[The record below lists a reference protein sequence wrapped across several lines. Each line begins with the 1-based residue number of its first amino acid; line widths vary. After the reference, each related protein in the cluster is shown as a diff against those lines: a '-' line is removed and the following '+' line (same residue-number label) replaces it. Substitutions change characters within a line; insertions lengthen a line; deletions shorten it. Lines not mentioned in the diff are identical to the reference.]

1 MGVSIVLNE
10 NSKNNIN
17 CILLCGGKG
26 TRMQSETKHKVCFE
40 IDGVPAIL
48 RSLNNF
54 DKVGLNRFIIVVG
67 SLSGQVIECIGG
79 SYPKTTFV
87 YQKEQKGTG
96 NAARIGYSFI
106 EKFNIDGPV
115 IITMGDKITDAGFIR
130 RVTNKFYDAKAD
142 LILSVQPKEVN
153 PTGGR
158 VVLDEGGKPIGI
170 VEELDTKKAM
180 IYKKFKEM
188 LEAGVELGY
197 IHSAIEEYAAAIIS
211 SSKKREKVINEVK
224 SLLDSGSD
232 DKIDDGDN
240 GKTSNR
246 VNNNNKDRLD
256 FIYKVVSEKACI
268 KIGNK
273 VFEPEY
279 IDNSLFTNASFY
291 MLSKEAASYAFPL
304 LSDDN
309 AQGEEYLTDIVEI
322 LASSGKFKL
331 ELEAVR
337 DKYEIMSFNNV
348 EELLKIEDYYRK
360 LRISRVQRESDV
372 LSDGSCYKTVSEWIY
387 LFENRDRDLMAWLAD
402 TYGND
407 EHLIN
412 ERREVYLKVL
422 GLFVERYGNGKNRK
436 VVITRAPGRINLMGR
451 HIDHRGGNVNV
462 MSINKEVIAVSSVRD
477 DDRVTI
483 VNTSDDF
490 KEREFSISDHLVE
503 LDWDNWLSYL
513 ESGEIE
519 QMIINAKGDWVNY
532 VKAPI
537 LRLQYQ
543 FRDRKLKGMDMAFT
557 GNIPIAAGLSSSSA
571 MVVSTAEAFHVLNG
585 LDLTPQKFVELCGE
599 GEWYVGS
606 RGGAAD
612 HAAMKFAERGY
623 IVKLG
628 FMPFSFEDIYSF
640 PMGYKLIIANSHV
653 KANKTT
659 NSKDAFNSRVAA
671 YEFGVMIFKDKF
683 PQYKGVVE
691 HLRDINTD
699 KLGVTQS
706 KIYEMLLELPERVK
720 VEDLFALISSENHGK
735 IKRILAS
742 HNPPDYYYV
751 RAVTMFGIAEC
762 RRAKLCK
769 EMIEAGEIEEFG
781 KMMNISHNGDRI
793 VYYDEDGN
801 MYEYDW
807 SLPDVKL
814 EKLIN
819 DLRSEN
825 PERVLR
831 AQIERQPGGYACSIS
846 EIDYIVDMALR
857 VEGVMGAQISGAG
870 LGGCVMILVEE
881 GTVNALVAKLEKE
894 YYEPRNLEPDVTVC
908 APVKGSGLVRLG

>member
-1 MGVSIVLNE
+1 MLNE
-10 NSKNNIN
+10 NNIN
-17 CILLCGGKG
+17 CIFLCGGKG

-54 DKVGLNRFIIVVG
+54 DKAGLSRFIVVVG
-67 SLSGQVIECIGG
+67 ALSGQVVECIGG

-96 NAARIGYSFI
+96 NAAGIGYSVV
-106 EKFNIDGPV
+106 EKFNISGPV
-115 IITMGDKITDAGFIR
+115 IITMGDKITDDGFIR
-130 RVTNKFYDAKAD
+130 RVVNKFYDTKAD

-158 VVLDEGGKPIGI
+158 VVFDEGGKPIGI
-170 VEELDTKKAM
+170 VEELDAKKALV
-180 IYKKFKEM
+180 YKKFKEM
-188 LEAGVELGY
+188 LEAGAEPEY
-197 IHSAIEEYAAAIIS
+197 IYSTIEEYATGIIS
-211 SSKKREKVINEVK
+211 GSKKREKVLNEIK
-224 SLLDSGSD
+224 SLLDND
-232 DKIDDGDN
+232 
-240 GKTSNR
+240 
-246 VNNNNKDRLD
+246 NNNEINNAKLNLLYR
-256 FIYKVVSEKACI
+256 VVSEKAGI

-273 VFEPEY
+273 VFDPEY
-279 IDNSLFTNASFY
+279 IDNSPFTNASFY
-291 MLSKEAASYAFPL
+291 MLSQEAARYAFPL

-309 AQGEEYLTDIVEI
+309 AQEEEYLTDIVEI

-331 ELEAVR
+331 ELEATR

-360 LRISRVQRESDV
+360 LRISGAQYENGV
-372 LSDGSCYKTVSEWIY
+372 LSDDSCYKAVNEWIW
-387 LFENRDRDLMAWLAD
+387 LFENKDKDLMACLTD
-402 TYGND
+402 IYGND
-407 EHLIN
+407 ESLIN
-412 ERREVYLKVL
+412 ERREIYLKVL
-422 GLFVERYGNGKNRK
+422 RLFAERYGRNRK
-436 VVITRAPGRINLMGR
+436 VVISRAPGRINIMGR

-462 MSINKEVIAVSSVRD
+462 MSINKEVIVVAAGRD

-483 VNTSDDF
+483 VNTSDEF
-490 KEREFSISDHLVE
+490 KEREFSISEHLIE
-503 LDWDNWLSYL
+503 LDWDSWLSYL

-519 QMIINAKGDWVNY
+519 KMVINAKGDWVNY

-557 GNIPIAAGLSSSSA
+557 GNIPIAAGLSSLSA
-571 MVVSTAEAFHVLNG
+571 IVVSTAEAFHVLNG
-585 LDLTPQKFVELCGE
+585 LDLTPQRFVELCGE

-612 HAAMKFAERGY
+612 HAAMKFTERGY

-628 FMPFSFEDIYSF
+628 FLPFSFEDIYSF
-640 PMGYKLIIANSHV
+640 PEGYKLIIANSHV

-699 KLGVTQS
+699 KLGVPPS

-720 VEDLFALISSENHGK
+720 PEELFALISEENHGK

-762 RRAKLCK
+762 CRARLCK
-769 EMIEAGEIEEFG
+769 EMLEAGKIEEFG
-781 KMMNISHNGDRI
+781 KMMNISHNGDRV
-793 VYYDEDGN
+793 VYYDEEGN
-801 MYEYDW
+801 MHEYDW
-807 SLPDVKL
+807 SLPDAKL
-814 EKLIN
+814 KELIN

-831 AQIERQPGGYACSIS
+831 AQIERQPGGYACSIP

-857 VEGVMGAQISGAG
+857 VKGVMGAQISGAG

-881 GTVNALVAKLEKE
+881 GAVDALVAKLERE
-894 YYEPRNLEPDVTVC
+894 YYAPRDLDPGITVC
-908 APVKGSGLVRLG
+908 APVKGSGLVYLAPPEKCRKIQEA